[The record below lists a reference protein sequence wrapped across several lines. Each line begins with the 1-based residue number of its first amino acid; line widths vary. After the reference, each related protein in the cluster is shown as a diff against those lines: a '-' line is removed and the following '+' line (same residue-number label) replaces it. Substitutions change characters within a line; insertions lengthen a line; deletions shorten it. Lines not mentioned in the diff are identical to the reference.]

1 MPLLKGGEIIDDGW
15 LRLGDDDSIPQGADV
30 IVSFDRL
37 AKGFEAL
44 KRHEGRLGVAFPNH
58 GAVDDLVP
66 YLGALHLVVLEF
78 PAFGDGRAYSQ
89 AIQIRRHLEFGGEL
103 RAAGAVL
110 PDQVAYMRQC
120 GFDAFE
126 VTERHGLDVWQRA
139 ATAITLTYQR
149 GYAPERGFAPA
160 EIGRTRL
167 EQRS

>member
-1 MPLLKGGEIIDDGW
+1 MPLLKGGDIVADPW
-15 LRLGDDDSIPQGADV
+15 VRLGDEDAPPPGADIV
-30 IVSFDRL
+30 VSFERL
-37 AKGFEAL
+37 AAGFAGFEKQHGRIGVAL
-44 KRHEGRLGVAFPNH
+44 PNHASVDDLAPYLGRLG
-58 GAVDDLVP
+58 
-66 YLGALHLVVLEF
+66 LVVLNF
-78 PAFGDGRAYSQ
+78 PAFVDGRAYSQ
-89 AIQIRRHLEFGGEL
+89 AIRLRRQLGFTAEL
-103 RAAGAVL
+103 RADGAVL

-167 EQRS
+167 EQSP